1 MYRFKDDPA
10 FGEICKRFRD
20 GIPTQ
25 ADFDAINSRLVTDA
39 NPLPTNVRA
48 ACKTNYQREAINA
61 GTWLQ
66 HLEQHGANQGF
77 IIFADQIHV
86 KARNKPDQLLKDLNS
101 FWNNVGEADCDGHR
115 EGRFSPML
123 RLHPNAKVMNVQNT
137 NVDAGLANGTQG
149 TIEKVWLKQNPN
161 KTQIN

>member
-1 MYRFKDDPA
+1 MSFQRRFEDDPA

-77 IIFADQIHV
+77 VAFAMPCPI
-86 KARNKPDQLLKDLNS
+86 
-101 FWNNVGEADCDGHR
+101 
-115 EGRFSPML
+115 
-123 RLHPNAKVMNVQNT
+123 
-137 NVDAGLANGTQG
+137 
-149 TIEKVWLKQNPN
+149 
-161 KTQIN
+161 